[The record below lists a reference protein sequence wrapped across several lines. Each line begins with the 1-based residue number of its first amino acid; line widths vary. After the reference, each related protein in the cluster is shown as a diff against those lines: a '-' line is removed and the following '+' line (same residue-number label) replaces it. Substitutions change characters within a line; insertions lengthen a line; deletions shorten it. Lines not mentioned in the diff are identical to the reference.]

1 MSVARKNTDNN
12 FLNNADPNILS
23 SISILAPLLK
33 RPFMLFFD
41 QFVVC
46 PKLTTTVQTIL
57 MFIQSITT
65 DDEDD
70 DDDSQR
76 QIRRRKQTRN
86 CCQIRANRGQLNWQ
100 KNLLLGKY
108 RQRGWNVLKVVGK
121 IQKNDN
127 LYISRWNTAM
137 CQEPLVTGYKPV
149 QGWWGGKRL
158 RIEQKIRQ

>member
-1 MSVARKNTDNN
+1 MSVARKKTDNN
-12 FLNNADPNILS
+12 FLNNADPNILPS
-23 SISILAPLLK
+23 TSILAPLLK

-86 CCQIRANRGQLNWQ
+86 CCQNTSKSRPTKLA

-158 RIEQKIRQ
+158 RMEQKIRQ